1 MCHHVDLSLFL
12 LGKPY
17 SISYADNDFKAD
29 TQNKENSNILIS
41 CENGSSAF
49 IRYSTMGSSDGIK
62 ESIRLSFGKQSIEIT
77 DFKKTELITDDKR
90 KILLSIFDKGF
101 KSTWEHIS
109 RIINDDEIRDNE
121 IQKMKNKIFWFQRFS
136 LRKKYEISCA
146 WT

>member
-41 CENGSSAF
+41 FENGSSAF

-62 ESIRLSFGKQSIEIT
+62 ESIRLSFGKQTIEIT

-109 RIINDDEIRDNE
+109 RIINDEEIRDNE
-121 IQKMKNKIFWFQRFS
+121 IQKMKEQDILVSKILF
-136 LRKKYEISCA
+136 KEKI
-146 WT
+146 